1 MATTGNKILSETCWS
16 SNKEAKWKK
25 KQQMQ
30 YVDLND
36 NKDVSWNF
44 SRILAR
50 TIITKSLNTMHAEV
64 DVFNVPN

>member
-1 MATTGNKILSETCWS
+1 MATTENKILLETCWS

-30 YVDLND
+30 YVDLNV

-50 TIITKSLNTMHAEV
+50 TNHKNSEYNARWGWR
-64 DVFNVPN
+64 F

>member
-1 MATTGNKILSETCWS
+1 MATTENKILLETCWS

-50 TIITKSLNTMHAEV
+50 TIITKIPNTMHAEA

>member
-1 MATTGNKILSETCWS
+1 MKEKTTDAVSWS
-16 SNKEAKWKK
+16 D
-25 KQQMQ
+25 
-30 YVDLND
+30 V

-50 TIITKSLNTMHAEV
+50 TIITKIPNTMHAEV